1 MSVEDLLAIRSVIL
15 LLGLAGLGVE
25 DLRTKQVS
33 SLPILVLAVIGCV
46 LSVISGDWGSWN
58 VLLRFLPGGAML
70 LLAWMTKESIG
81 YGDAWILLC
90 MGCFMTEIQMMNLCV
105 IALSL
110 SGLFALFLL
119 LVRRKSRKT
128 QIPFVPFLL
137 AGYGII
143 LLI

>member
-25 DLRTKQVS
+25 DLHTKQVS

-110 SGLFALFLL
+110 SGFFALFLL

>member
-25 DLRTKQVS
+25 DLHTKQVS

>member
-1 MSVEDLLAIRSVIL
+1 MSVEDLLVMRSVIL

-119 LVRRKSRKT
+119 LVRGKSRKT

>member
-1 MSVEDLLAIRSVIL
+1 MSREVVMTIRSVIL
-15 LLGLAGLGVE
+15 LVGLAGLGVE
-25 DLRTKQVS
+25 DLRKKQVS
-33 SLPILVLAVIGCV
+33 SLPILVLAAAGCV
-46 LSVISGDWGSWN
+46 LSVISGDWDSWK
-58 VLLRFLPGGAML
+58 VLIRFLPGGMAF
-70 LLAWMTKESIG
+70 LLAWLTRESIG

-90 MGCFMTEIQMMNLCV
+90 MGCFLTETQMMSLCM
-105 IALSL
+105 IALTL
-110 SGLFALFLL
+110 SGLFALYLM